1 MTVATTATGV
11 AFRLVTGGVRAFR
24 VMGVSE
30 QARRRLVVALLVY
43 VVLLAVALLAPT
55 SGTQSEMASWLRD
68 LGIRLGFSEQTA
80 TQDRAEF
87 LCNALILMPAS
98 ALAALLW
105 PRTTWRDWTAYTF
118 VAAALVELTQGL
130 LLPGRTAS
138 QADVVANTLGGLA
151 GALVVDV
158 VWLILR
164 RTAAG
169 TPRSPQVAPRPD
181 LDRRS

>member
-1 MTVATTATGV
+1 MGLTG
-11 AFRLVTGGVRAFR
+11 RVRR
-24 VMGVSE
+24 W
-30 QARRRLVVALLVY
+30 LVVALLVY
-43 VVLLAVALLAPT
+43 VVLLAIALLAPT

-68 LGIRLGFSEQTA
+68 LGLSLGFTEQIA
-80 TQDRAEF
+80 TQGRAEF

-98 ALAALLW
+98 ALASLLW

-130 LLPGRTAS
+130 FLPGRTAS
-138 QADVVANTLGGLA
+138 QSDVVANTLGGLA

-158 VWLILR
+158 AWLILR

-169 TPRSPQVAPRPD
+169 TPRSPQAAPRPD
-181 LDRRS
+181 PDRLS